1 MSLRDDISK
10 QQVEALKSKEEL
22 RLSVLRMLWSAIRNS
37 EIDKKSNLDDAEVQ
51 QLIARQIKQSN
62 DALKDFVSA
71 KRDDLIS
78 KIEAELKILNEF
90 LPEQMSDEELEKI
103 VKQKIEELGASSSS
117 DIGKVMG
124 VVMGQ
129 VKGLA
134 DGNRVREF
142 VSKSLSND

>member
-142 VSKSLSND
+142 VSKSLLND